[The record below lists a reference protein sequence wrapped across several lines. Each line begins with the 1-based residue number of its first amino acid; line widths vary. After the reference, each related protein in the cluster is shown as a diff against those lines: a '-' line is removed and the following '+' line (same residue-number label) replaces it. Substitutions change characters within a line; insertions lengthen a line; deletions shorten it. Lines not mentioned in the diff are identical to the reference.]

1 MGCQKL
7 CRFHFLSFPCVCW
20 SIVLSNDAIKTK
32 ETIFKIFKY
41 LLLKAKGVAVLSTE
55 MSLVGKWQMEHLST
69 EIENKTGK

>member
-1 MGCQKL
+1 ML
-7 CRFHFLSFPCVCW
+7 CRFHFLSFPVCAGR
-20 SIVLSNDAIKTK
+20 LSCQKKTK
-32 ETIFKIFKY
+32 ETLCQILKY

>member
-1 MGCQKL
+1 ML

-20 SIVLSNDAIKTK
+20 SIVLSKKNR
-32 ETIFKIFKY
+32 ETLCQILKY

>member
-1 MGCQKL
+1 MPNVVQISLFVFSLCVLVDCLVKKNRETLCQIL
-7 CRFHFLSFPCVCW
+7 
-20 SIVLSNDAIKTK
+20 
-32 ETIFKIFKY
+32 KY